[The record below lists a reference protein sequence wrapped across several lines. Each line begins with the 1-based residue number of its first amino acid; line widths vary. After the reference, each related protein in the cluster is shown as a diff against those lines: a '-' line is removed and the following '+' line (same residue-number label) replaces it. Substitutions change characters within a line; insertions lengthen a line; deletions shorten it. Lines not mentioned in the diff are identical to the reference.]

1 MKAEMKAFDLGMQ
14 KSAFFGDMWMG
25 AKGLFG
31 GLNPQQ
37 YKQLSGKHW
46 VASLPWNAPH
56 SVTQAL
62 AKKK

>member
-1 MKAEMKAFDLGMQ
+1 MNAFKLGMS
-14 KSAFFGDMWMG
+14 KSAFLDNTWTGI
-25 AKGLFG
+25 KGLFG
-31 GLNPQQ
+31 GLTPDQ